1 VIDAHAHLD
10 DRRFSDDR
18 DAVLARASTAG
29 IERVLSCA
37 EDLAS
42 SERTVVLARRHK
54 AIRVAVGV
62 HPHKAESW
70 NADVLRMID
79 RLARDDR
86 VVAIG
91 EIGIDLSGRSAP
103 QDAQETAF
111 LAQLALANV
120 LGMPVVIHVR
130 DAGPLTRELVDR
142 AGGARGMVHCFSE
155 GPDEVEEWTRRGF
168 AVSFAGP
175 VTYPKNDGLRRAAVR
190 APADRILVET
200 DAPYLAPQGRRG
212 SRNEPAFVLE
222 TLTAVAA
229 ARGEDRVQLGRQVAE
244 NAQKLFGTKWSGT

>member
-1 VIDAHAHLD
+1 MIDAHAHLD
-10 DRRFSDDR
+10 DRRFSDDL
-18 DAVLARASTAG
+18 DAVLARASAAG

-42 SERTVVLARRHK
+42 SERTVVLARRHQ

-62 HPHKAESW
+62 HPHQAESW

-79 RLARDDR
+79 RLARGDR

-103 QDAQETAF
+103 RDAQETAF

-130 DAGPLTRELVDR
+130 EAGPLAREFIDR
-142 AGGARGMVHCFSE
+142 AGGAHGMVHCFSE

-175 VTYPKNDGLRRAAVR
+175 VTYPKNDALRRAAAR
-190 APADRILVET
+190 TPADRILVET
-200 DAPYLAPQGRRG
+200 DAPYLAPQAHRGR
-212 SRNEPAFVLE
+212 RNEPALVLE
-222 TLTAVAA
+222 TLAAVAGV
-229 ARGEDRVQLGRQVAE
+229 RGEDPAQLGRQVAE
-244 NAQKLFGTKWSGT
+244 NAQKLFGTRWSGT

>member
-1 VIDAHAHLD
+1 MIDAHAHLD

-130 DAGPLTRELVDR
+130 DAGPIARELVDR
-142 AGGARGMVHCFSE
+142 AGGAHGMVHCFSE
-155 GPDEVEEWTRRGF
+155 GPDQVEEWTRRGF

-175 VTYPKNDGLRRAAVR
+175 VTYPRNDGLRRAAAR
-190 APADRILVET
+190 ASADRILVET
-200 DAPYLAPQGRRG
+200 DAPYLAPQARRG
-212 SRNEPAFVLE
+212 DRNEPAFVLE
-222 TLTAVAA
+222 TLGAVAA
-229 ARGEDRVQLGRQVAE
+229 ARGEDPAQLGRRVAE